1 MGDKLDSLFKAYDV
15 RGVYPEELNDQLAYD
30 IGIAFGSFVKEDR
43 VIVGHDARLSSDKI
57 FHAFSS
63 GLIHSGKKI
72 KYIGLVPTDVV
83 YSMSGL
89 RNLPGAMITASH
101 NPKEWNGFKFCNA
114 GSRPIGIETGLQD
127 IKLLMD
133 TSSGYSE
140 LSNFILEDIF
150 DEYVSHIY
158 SIVDPSTINKKIKI
172 GIDAANGVAGA
183 FVPKLL
189 DTYGINYS
197 GIFLEPDGNFPNHP
211 ADPSNVENLQD
222 LIELVVDN
230 NLDLGVAFDG
240 DADRTVFVDQQGT
253 VLSGST
259 LTGIIGEWY
268 LEAYPKSKIV
278 HNLNVSPEVLDHLT
292 SKGAVLI
299 RSRVGHS
306 YIKKLMHE
314 EEAIFGGEHS
324 SHFYFKDNYYA
335 DSGNLTL
342 LTLLLIMTQ
351 KNKTLYELSKDYQK
365 KFSSG
370 EINITVGDSIKS
382 INNLKEKF
390 VNKYDEL
397 DGISVKEEGIWF
409 NVRSSNT
416 ESKIRINIEADTKE
430 KLNETL
436 ELLKEVL

>member
-1 MGDKLDSLFKAYDV
+1 MRDKLDSLFKAYDV
-15 RGVYPEELNDQLAYD
+15 RGVYPDELNDQLAHD
-30 IGIAFGSFVKEDR
+30 IGLAFGIFVKEDR

-57 FHAFSS
+57 FKAFSS

-72 KYIGLVPTDVV
+72 KYVGLVPTDVV
-83 YSMSGL
+83 YTMSGL
-89 RNLPGAMITASH
+89 WNLPGTMITASH
-101 NPKEWNGFKFCNA
+101 NPKEWNGFKFCKA
-114 GSRPIGIETGLQD
+114 GSRPIGIETGLED
-127 IKLLMD
+127 IKLLINI
-133 TSSGYSE
+133 SNGYSE
-140 LSNFILEDIF
+140 LSKFDYEDIF
-150 DEYVSHIY
+150 DEYVSHIS
-158 SIVDPSTINKKIKI
+158 SIVNPSTINKHINI

-189 DTYGINYS
+189 DNYGINYS

-211 ADPSNVENLQD
+211 ADPSNRDNLQK
-222 LIELVVDN
+222 LIELVIDK
-230 NLDLGVAFDG
+230 NLDFGVAFDG
-240 DADRTVFVDQQGT
+240 DADRAVFVDHQGT
-253 VLSGST
+253 VLSGSA

-268 LEAYPKSKIV
+268 LESYPKSKIV
-278 HNLNVSPEVLDHLT
+278 HNLNVSPEVLDYLS

-306 YIKKLMHE
+306 FIKQLMHE
-314 EEAIFGGEHS
+314 EDAIFGGEHS
-324 SHFYFKDNYYA
+324 SHFYYKDNFYA

-342 LTLLLIMTQ
+342 LILLLIMSQ

-370 EINITVGDSIKS
+370 EVNLIVEDTVKS
-382 INNLKEKF
+382 INKLKEKF
-390 VNKYDEL
+390 INEYDDL
-397 DGISVKEEGIWF
+397 DGVSVKREDVWF

-416 ESKIRINIEADTKE
+416 EPKIRINIEADTKE